1 MIKFCTTLPPLNT
14 SDHSAIAVSLVSKS
28 FPPSSKYSRRS
39 VWHYRDADFAA
50 ASKLLTDVPWDELID
65 HEDIE
70 TSWNNWKSTFLEI
83 MSHCILSVKFN
94 ITMVDQTPSCGN
106 EKKGCFVW

>member
-1 MIKFCTTLPPLNT
+1 MQRT
-14 SDHSAIAVSLVSKS
+14 
-28 FPPSSKYSRRS
+28 

-50 ASKLLTDVPWDELID
+50 ANKLLTDVPWDELID

-83 MSHCILSVKFN
+83 VSLCIPSMKLKALEE
-94 ITMVDQTPSCGN
+94 ITMADQTPSCGN
-106 EKKGCFVW
+106 EKKGCLVP